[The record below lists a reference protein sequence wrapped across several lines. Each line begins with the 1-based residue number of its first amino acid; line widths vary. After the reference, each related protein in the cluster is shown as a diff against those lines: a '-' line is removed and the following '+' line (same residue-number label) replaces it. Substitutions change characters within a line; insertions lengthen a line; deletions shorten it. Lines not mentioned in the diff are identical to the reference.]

1 MEHDQAYS
9 SGACVAAL
17 EDPRVERTKWHS
29 LEAIVAIAVCA
40 VICGADGW
48 VEIAECGKAKEA
60 WFATILDLSHG
71 TPSHDTFGRV
81 FAALDPDQFEAC
93 FREWV
98 AGVGA
103 RLGLDRA
110 GDGAGRGGWLRS
122 TARRCGGRM
131 TGGGGQRPCTW

>member
-9 SGACVAAL
+9 TGACFAAL
-17 EDPRVERTKWHS
+17 EDPRVERPWWHS
-29 LEAIVAIAVCA
+29 LEAIVAIALCA

-60 WFATILDLSHG
+60 WFATILDLPHD

-98 AGVGA
+98 AGVGGTTIA
-103 RLGLDRA
+103 KPRWNPRTQR
-110 GDGAGRGGWLRS
+110 GRYQAQIHVDSIVALV
-122 TARRCGGRM
+122 
-131 TGGGGQRPCTW
+131 

>member
-17 EDPRVERTKWHS
+17 EDPRVERTTWHA
-29 LEAIVAIAVCA
+29 LEAIVAIAWCA

-48 VEIAECGKAKEA
+48 VESAEFGTAKEA
-60 WFATILDLSHG
+60 WFATILDVPHG
-71 TPSHDTFGRV
+71 APSHDTFGRV

-103 RLGLDRA
+103 RRGLDRA
-110 GDGAGRGGWLRS
+110 GDGAGGC
-122 TARRCGGRM
+122 ARR
-131 TGGGGQRPCTW
+131 QDAAAVA